1 MKKRNPA
8 TGKANAR
15 TVVASPEFIRAV
27 ARLLDTDP
35 DELLSER
42 GYMNPSVLETQSDR
56 HPLEGA
62 TQWMQAP

>member
-1 MKKRNPA
+1 MNWKPA
-8 TGKANAR
+8 IEEAAAR

-27 ARLLDTDP
+27 ARLLDTNP

-42 GYMNPSVLETQSDR
+42 GYINSSVPEAKTDT